1 MGRTALREETREIIL
16 DAASRLVER
25 YGYRKTTM
33 EEIAREAGIGKGT
46 TYLYF
51 RSKEDVA
58 LSCVD
63 RKNRRLHERQR
74 EIARSPGTPVERLR
88 EILMARVLVRL
99 DSVQH
104 YTQSLDELY
113 AALRP
118 AILASRDRYHEVE
131 AQILA
136 EVLTEGRRDG
146 VFAFEDALAAAR
158 TLVLA
163 TNGLLPYS
171 LSARELGER
180 DEVAAKT
187 SQIIDVLL
195 HGLLSHSAPRP

>member
-1 MGRTALREETREIIL
+1 
-16 DAASRLVER
+16 
-25 YGYRKTTM
+25 M

-51 RSKEDVA
+51 PSKEEVA

-63 RKNRRLHERQR
+63 RTNFNLQERLRQ
-74 EIARSPGTPVERLR
+74 IGSLPAAPAERLR
-88 EILMARVLVRL
+88 EMLLTRVLFRF
-99 DSVQH
+99 DHVQH
-104 YTQSLDELY
+104 YTQSLDEIY

-118 AILASRDRYHEVE
+118 RLLARREGHHEAE

-136 EVLTEGRRDG
+136 EVLTEGRRSG
-146 VFAFEDALAAAR
+146 VFAFDDALGTAR

-163 TNGLLPYS
+163 TDALLPYN

-180 DEVAAKT
+180 EEIQAKT
-187 SQIIDVLL
+187 ARIIDLLL
-195 HGLLSHSAPRP
+195 HGLLYRRAPST